1 MHCCCYVA
9 ENNYD
14 EVAQYC
20 QPDVVMVNTV
30 CPVDPQP
37 DSGVSTLKGVKE
49 ASQGPHLLVRNSI
62 ITAAESRCPTAAE
75 HEQSSSHGWR
85 ALGPRPL
92 SGNLL

>member
-1 MHCCCYVA
+1 MQYRCCVA

-49 ASQGPHLLVRNSI
+49 ASQQLHLLSMNMS
-62 ITAAESRCPTAAE
+62 ITAARVTLPDC
-75 HEQSSSHGWR
+75 R
-85 ALGPRPL
+85 LR
-92 SGNLL
+92 

>member
-1 MHCCCYVA
+1 MQCCCCVA

-30 CPVDPQP
+30 CPINPQP

-49 ASQGPHLLVRNSI
+49 ASQQSHLTR
-62 ITAAESRCPTAAE
+62 T
-75 HEQSSSHGWR
+75 
-85 ALGPRPL
+85 
-92 SGNLL
+92 